1 MNRMTHE
8 EARKLIHLSLDGS
21 LNNQQKR
28 TLDQHLAL
36 CQECRQHANSLH
48 NMESILRPFL
58 RRQWTEQ
65 PVPLPMD
72 MVVSQNSIR
81 NSNSMMLATRIAA
94 IGVMFMVFVFSAWQ
108 FTLSRPSAGPSIPAA
123 IPLIPVP
130 STSTQ
135 LVATRTQ
142 NGTCEQT
149 TYVVQQDDTLERIA
163 LKFGISKA
171 ELLQANDL
179 RAEIVYTGNKLLV
192 PLCQP
197 TPTNDTLT
205 KTYTPILKT
214 ITSTPGG

>member
-1 MNRMTHE
+1 MIRMTHE

-28 TLDQHLAL
+28 MLDQHLAS

-48 NMESILRPFL
+48 KMESILRPFL

-65 PVPLPMD
+65 PVPVLMD
-72 MVVSQNSIR
+72 MLVSQSSIR

-149 TYVVQQDDTLERIA
+149 TYVVRIA